1 MKYMLL
7 SIAAL
12 AVVFGLTFLIAG
24 LIRRKLKKKP
34 HMAVHIIVC
43 VAISFT
49 VMLAGG
55 FVFLNIHYSAEQRA
69 TEALAQPNNVRV
81 TEIDGGYFIDG
92 KGSKTALVFYPG
104 AKVDSEAYMPLME
117 KIANG
122 GIDCFLLKTPMRI
135 AILEPN
141 AADKIIENYKYDKW
155 ILSGHSMGGMIAAS
169 YCAEH
174 ENVDGAALLAAYP
187 IKKIPDGKAVL
198 SVCGTEDKVLDREAY
213 QKAAELF
220 PKNLT
225 EVIIEGGNHAQFGNY
240 GEQSGDG
247 SAEISSEE
255 QQKQTASAIIEF
267 AGKLK

>member
-1 MKYMLL
+1 MKYMFL

-12 AVVFGLTFLIAG
+12 AVVFGLSFLIAG

-34 HMAVHIIVC
+34 RMAVHVIIC
-43 VAISFT
+43 VLISFA

-55 FVFLNIHYSAEQRA
+55 FILLNIHYSAEERA
-69 TEALAQPNNVRV
+69 VEAFSKQGGVKV

-92 KGSKTALVFYPG
+92 KGDKTALIFYPG

-117 KIANG
+117 KIADG
-122 GIDCFLLKTPMRI
+122 GVDCFLLKMPMRI
-135 AILEPN
+135 AILNSN
-141 AADKIIENYKYDKW
+141 AADKIIENYNYDKW

-198 SVCGTEDKVLDREAY
+198 SVYGTEDMRCRPCK
-213 QKAAELF
+213 
-220 PKNLT
+220 
-225 EVIIEGGNHAQFGNY
+225 
-240 GEQSGDG
+240 
-247 SAEISSEE
+247 
-255 QQKQTASAIIEF
+255 ASALRRPPPCSAKFSIDICF
-267 AGKLK
+267 IVFYLRIVLI

>member
-1 MKYMLL
+1 MKYMFL

-12 AVVFGLTFLIAG
+12 AVVFGLSFLIAG

-34 HMAVHIIVC
+34 PMAVHVIIC
-43 VAISFT
+43 VLISFA

-55 FVFLNIHYSAEQRA
+55 FVFLNIHYSAEERA
-69 TEALAQPNNVRV
+69 VEAIAQPGNVKV

-92 KGSKTALVFYPG
+92 KGDKTALIFYPG

-117 KIANG
+117 KIADG
-122 GIDCFLLKTPMRI
+122 GVDCFLLKMPMRI
-135 AILEPN
+135 AILDSN
-141 AADKIIENYKYDKW
+141 AADKIIANYNYDKW
-155 ILSGHSMGGMIAAS
+155 ILSGHSMGGMIATS

-174 ENVDGAALLAAYP
+174 ENVDGTVLLAAYP

-198 SVCGTEDKVLDREAY
+198 SVYGTDDKVLDKDAY
-213 QKAAELF
+213 KKAAELF
-220 PKNLT
+220 PKDFT
-225 EVIIEGGNHAQFGNY
+225 EVIIDGGNHAGFGNY

-247 SAEISSEE
+247 KAEISNEE

-267 AGKLK
+267 AEKIK

>member
-12 AVVFGLTFLIAG
+12 AVAFGLSFLIAG

-34 HMAVHIIVC
+34 RMAVHVIIC
-43 VAISFT
+43 VLISFA

-55 FVFLNIHYSAEQRA
+55 FMFLNIHYSAEERA
-69 TEALAQPNNVRV
+69 VEAFSTQGSTKV

-92 KGSKTALVFYPG
+92 KGDKTALIFYPG

-117 KIANG
+117 KIADG
-122 GIDCFLLKTPMRI
+122 GVDCFLLKMPMRI
-135 AILEPN
+135 AILNSN
-141 AADKIIENYKYDKW
+141 AADKIIENYNYDKW

-198 SVCGTEDKVLDREAY
+198 SVYGIEDKVLDKEAY
-213 QKAAELF
+213 KKADGLF
-220 PKNLT
+220 PKDFT
-225 EVIIEGGNHAQFGNY
+225 EVVIEGGNHAGFGNY

-247 SAEISSEE
+247 KAVISDEE
-255 QQKQTASAIIEF
+255 QQKQTADAVINF
-267 AGKLK
+267 AETIK

>member
-1 MKYMLL
+1 MKYMFL

-12 AVVFGLTFLIAG
+12 AVVFGLSFLTAG

-34 HMAVHIIVC
+34 RMAVHVIIC
-43 VAISFT
+43 VLISFA

-55 FVFLNIHYSAEQRA
+55 FIFLNIHYSAEERA
-69 TEALAQPNNVRV
+69 VEAFSKQGGVKV

-92 KGSKTALVFYPG
+92 KGDKTALIFYPG

-117 KIANG
+117 KIADSG
-122 GIDCFLLKTPMRI
+122 VDCFLLKMPMRI
-135 AILEPN
+135 AILDSN
-141 AADKIIENYKYDKW
+141 AADKIIENYNYDKW

-198 SVCGTEDKVLDREAY
+198 SVYGTEDKVLNSEAY
-213 QKAAELF
+213 KKAAELF
-220 PKNLT
+220 PKDFT
-225 EVIIEGGNHAQFGNY
+225 EVVIEGGNHARFGNY

-247 SAEISSEE
+247 KATISSEE
-255 QQKQTASAIIEF
+255 QQKQTANAVIKF
-267 AGKLK
+267 AETIK